1 MMMGG
6 VNIND
11 AEYNLT
17 LSYNHSNNN
26 NDYIILNTRILCAKC
41 TRMINEH
48 NSG

>member
-1 MMMGG
+1 MGG

-17 LSYNHSNNN
+17 LSCNRNNN
-26 NDYIILNTRILCAKC
+26 NYIILNTRILCAKC

-48 NSG
+48 NSS